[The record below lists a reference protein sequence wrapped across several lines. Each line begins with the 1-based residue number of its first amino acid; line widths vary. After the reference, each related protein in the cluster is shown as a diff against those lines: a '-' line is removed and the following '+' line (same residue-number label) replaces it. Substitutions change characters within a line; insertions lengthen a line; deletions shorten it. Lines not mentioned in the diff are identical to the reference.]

1 MKADYSLDCIGMM
14 CPIPVVKLSS
24 KMKELKRGESL
35 ELLATDP
42 GVEEDIP
49 AWCISTKNEYLGF
62 EKEKDVIRLYV
73 KKR

>member
-1 MKADYSLDCIGMM
+1 MRFFKSRKKDD
-14 CPIPVVKLSS
+14 V
-24 KMKELKRGESL
+24 L

-62 EKEKDVIRLYV
+62 EKEKDVYKLFV